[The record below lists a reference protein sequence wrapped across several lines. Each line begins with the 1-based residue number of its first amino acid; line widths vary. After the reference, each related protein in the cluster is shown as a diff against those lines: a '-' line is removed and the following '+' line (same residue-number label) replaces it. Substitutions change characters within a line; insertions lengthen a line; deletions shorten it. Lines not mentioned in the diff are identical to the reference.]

1 LPAARFWQH
10 DENDKPV
17 TTAILKRAAKLP
29 VPDRIKLVED
39 IWDSIADEPDEFVLT
54 AAQTRELDRRL
65 ELMRKDP
72 RRGIT
77 WEEAKQRILRRRT
90 PGK

>member
-1 LPAARFWQH
+1 M
-10 DENDKPV
+10 

-39 IWDSIADEPDEFVLT
+39 IWDSIADEPDEFALT
-54 AAQTRELDRRL
+54 AAQKRELDRRL

-72 RRGIT
+72 GRAIP
-77 WEEAKQRILRRRT
+77 WEEAKRRIVKRRA
-90 PGK
+90 PVNCD

>member
-1 LPAARFWQH
+1 
-10 DENDKPV
+10 V

-39 IWDSIADEPDEFVLT
+39 IWDSIADEPDEFALT
-54 AAQTRELDRRL
+54 AAQKRELDRRL

-72 RRGIT
+72 GRAIP
-77 WEEAKQRILRRRT
+77 WEDAKRRILQRRT
-90 PGK
+90 PAK